1 MAINIP
7 PHRIRPPPAAAP
19 ILSQQRSCFLRFFM
33 NDLPPAHY
41 FVNNLFDTIS
51 SLLIARVG
59 TKTDVPVI
67 FATAVLHHLKTRRW
81 SLPPLRR
88 EYSMLL
94 RLRPHV
100 LVCWGLLTL
109 DIGKICKQLG
119 PAYCSIPSNYL
130 SLYPSIITTSWKYTG
145 CTHEC
150 WICLTLS
157 SGSLELTFKNLI
169 VKRKGIKSTR
179 MHKRIGLVL
188 FNNPVNAFS
197 YF

>member
-1 MAINIP
+1 M
-7 PHRIRPPPAAAP
+7 HD
-19 ILSQQRSCFLRFFM
+19 LRQKLM
-33 NDLPPAHY
+33 
-41 FVNNLFDTIS
+41 S
-51 SLLIARVG
+51 WWS
-59 TKTDVPVI
+59 
-67 FATAVLHHLKTRRW
+67 ATAVLHHLKNRRW

-145 CTHEC
+145 CAHEC

-157 SGSLELTFKNLI
+157 SGSQKLTFKNLI